1 MKRLLVVHHTVSPAT
16 HAVHLAVMAGAEDPA
31 IEGVQVIARP
41 ALTASPME
49 VIEADGYLLGTPV
62 NLGYLAG
69 AMKHF
74 FDQIY
79 YPCLDV
85 TQGRPF
91 AAYLHSNNDAT
102 GALRALDSITSGLQW
117 RQAQAPLIVKGEPSR
132 EDLDA
137 AKELGASVAAG
148 LQLD

>member
-1 MKRLLVVHHTVSPAT
+1 M
-16 HAVHLAVMAGAEDPA
+16 
-31 IEGVQVIARP
+31 
-41 ALTASPME
+41 
-49 VIEADGYLLGTPV
+49 EADGYLLGTPV

-102 GALRALDSITSGLQW
+102 GALRALDSIASGLQW

-132 EDLDA
+132 ADLDA

-148 LQLD
+148 LLLD